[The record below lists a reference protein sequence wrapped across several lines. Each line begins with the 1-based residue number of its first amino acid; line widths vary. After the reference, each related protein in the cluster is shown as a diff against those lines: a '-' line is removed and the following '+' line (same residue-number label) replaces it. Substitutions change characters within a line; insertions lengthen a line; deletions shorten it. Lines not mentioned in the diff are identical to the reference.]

1 MNFKKIVFLLF
12 LLLLVCINDSVF
24 ASDVFSSNEKI
35 NNITNETSDNI
46 TESARETYDLDEYID
61 TINKSVNENLGQ
73 NIDFKNIAN
82 ELLNKNN
89 INHKNLFT
97 KLLEL
102 FAKEISS
109 TIKGSITI
117 FIIIIIMAIVSNLE
131 LEKKSDITRIAHLAC
146 FVFIATV
153 TVATF
158 VEIVNMLKNTI
169 NTMSTLMQVISPFLL
184 SVLIATGKISTTGI
198 IQPLLLFLS
207 SSVGFIVTHFV
218 VPLLSISVAF
228 NVICS
233 ISENIKLEKMSK
245 LFSSVSIWTVGVVL
259 TIFLGVLSLETSL
272 SSSVDSLG
280 VKTTQAAV
288 SNFVPV
294 VGKFFS
300 DSFEMVVGATKII
313 GKTGGVIGILGIII
327 VGLVPIFKMAS
338 VMGIYMLLAALVEPI
353 APNPLISKYLSS
365 FANVYKTMLGVLI
378 GVVILFV
385 ISTGIILNL
394 INSIIV

>member
-1 MNFKKIVFLLF
+1 MRLKKIVFLIF
-12 LLLLVCINDSVF
+12 LLLIVISNNIF
-24 ASDVFSSNEKI
+24 ASDVFSSNGKI
-35 NNITNETSDNI
+35 SDNTNSTTEDI
-46 TESARETYDLDEYID
+46 TQSASEAYDLDEYID

-73 NIDFKNIAN
+73 DIDFKNTAKEI
-82 ELLNKNN
+82 LNKND

-102 FAKEISS
+102 FANEISS
-109 TIKGSITI
+109 TIKGSVTI

-131 LEKKSDITRIAHLAC
+131 LESKSDITRIAHLAC
-146 FVFIATV
+146 FVFIATI

-158 VEIVNMLKNTI
+158 VETVNMLKSTI

-184 SVLIATGKISTTGI
+184 SILIATGKISTTGI
-198 IQPLLLFLS
+198 IQPLLLFLA
-207 SSVGFIVTHFV
+207 SSVGFIVTYFV
-218 VPLLSISVAF
+218 IPLLSISVAF

-233 ISENIKLEKMSK
+233 ISENIKLEKLSK
-245 LFSSVSIWTVGVVL
+245 LFSSVSVWTIGVVL

-272 SSSVDSLG
+272 SSSVDSLS

-327 VGLVPIFKMAS
+327 VGVVPILKMAS
-338 VMGIYMLLAALVEPI
+338 IMGIYMLLAALVEPI
-353 APNPLISKYLSS
+353 TPSTLISKYLSS

-394 INSIIV
+394 VNSIIV